1 MKNVKLNIGGELT
14 PGDVVGITYTNYVTF
29 GWYVESGQYGSLK
42 YISCRRPA
50 QVQKEYDD
58 YVAGVNKQ
66 PWVVRKFVKGLQFK
80 HFSKDYIVN
89 HDNPNWD
96 RAFKVP
102 NPEEFF
108 KGTAREKEYLESR
121 EVLRN
126 NKFPA
131 K

>member
-1 MKNVKLNIGGELT
+1 MKTITLNLGGQLAT
-14 PGDVVGITYTNYVTF
+14 GDVVGVSYNNCIVF

-42 YISCRRPA
+42 YIPFRIPA
-50 QVQKEYDD
+50 SVQKQYDD
-58 YVAGVNKQ
+58 YMNGVNKE
-66 PWVVRKFVKGLQFK
+66 PYVIRKYVKGLQFK
-80 HFSKDYIVN
+80 HFRRDYIVSHN
-89 HDNPNWD
+89 SPHWD

-108 KGTAREKEYLESR
+108 KGNIREQEYLYSR

>member
-14 PGDVVGITYTNYVTF
+14 PGDVVGITYNNYVTF
-29 GWYVESGQYGSLK
+29 GWYVESGKYGSLK

-89 HDNPNWD
+89 HDNANWD

-108 KGTAREKEYLESR
+108 KGTAREQEYLYSR